1 MENSFEYQNGEIS
14 YLVTGSGFPVVLIH
28 GFGED
33 RHIWNAQINF
43 LSRYCQLIVPDLPG
57 SGKSAAPKADWSI
70 EKYAASIQALLN
82 HENIAQC
89 IMLGHSMGGY
99 ITLAFVDLFPEMVR
113 AFGLLH
119 STAFEDSDEKKQNR
133 LKGIEI
139 MEEYGAFHFLR
150 STTPNLFGKSFKT
163 SFPEKVQGLIN
174 QGIHFTKESLENYYK
189 AMRERPDRSHVLQT
203 SKVPVL
209 FIMGEEDAA
218 VPVNDVLQQVYL
230 PEISYIHILKR
241 VGHMGMW
248 EAEKQFNN
256 YMLRFIEEAG
266 NISE

>member
-1 MENSFEYQNGEIS
+1 MKKSFEYQTGEIS
-14 YLVTGSGFPVVLIH
+14 YLDVGTGFPVVLIH

-33 RHIWNAQINF
+33 RHIWNTQINF
-43 LSRYCQLIVPDLPG
+43 LNKYCQLIVPDLPG

-70 EKYAASIQALLN
+70 EKYAESMKALLN

-99 ITLAFVDLFPEMVR
+99 ITLAFIDLFPEMVR

-119 STAFEDSDEKKQNR
+119 STAFEDGVEKKQNR

-139 MEEYGAFHFLR
+139 MKEYGAFHFLK

-163 SFPEKVQGLIN
+163 SFPEKVQGLID

-189 AMRERPDRSHVLQT
+189 AIRERPNRRYVLQNCRL
-203 SKVPVL
+203 PVL
-209 FIMGEEDAA
+209 FIMGDEDAA
-218 VPVNDVLQQVYL
+218 APLNDLLQQVYL
-230 PEISYIHILKR
+230 PEISYIHILKG

-256 YMLRFIEEAG
+256 YVLRFIEEAG
-266 NISE
+266 NISG